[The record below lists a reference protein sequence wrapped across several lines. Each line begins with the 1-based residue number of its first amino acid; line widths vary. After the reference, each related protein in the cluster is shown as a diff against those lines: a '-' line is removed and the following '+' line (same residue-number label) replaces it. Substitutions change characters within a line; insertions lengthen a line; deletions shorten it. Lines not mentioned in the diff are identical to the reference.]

1 METRT
6 HGMRLNPY
14 PTPGAKSNSEHIRD
28 PNVRAEPAE
37 ALEDAERGFE
47 ALNQAAISSY
57 NTQSVDGHDN
67 GNGSSSSNKNNNKRL
82 NIFER
87 KTFVY

>member
-1 METRT
+1 
-6 HGMRLNPY
+6 MRLNPY
-14 PTPGAKSNSEHIRD
+14 PTPGAKSNSERIRD

-37 ALEDAERGFE
+37 ALEDAERGFS

-67 GNGSSSSNKNNNKRL
+67 GNGSSSSSSSNKNNNNKRL